1 MCVRTSQTVAPLS
14 VSPLTL
20 PKQWRH
26 SAYHHSHFPN
36 SGATQRITTH
46 TSQTMAPLSVS
57 SLTLPKQWR
66 HSAYHHSHFPNS
78 GATRRITT
86 HTSKTVAPLGVS
98 PLTLPKQWRH
108 TAYHRCHNYYT
119 LKTDGSRVVQRIV
132 WLGNVTFVYNLLRNC
147 NCALEYT

>member
-1 MCVRTSQTVAPLS
+1 MCVYACA
-14 VSPLTL
+14 L

-36 SGATQRITTH
+36 NGATQRIITHTSQTDSGATQRITTH

-66 HSAYHHSHFPNS
+66 HTAYHHSHFQNS

-86 HTSKTVAPLGVS
+86 HTSKTVAPHGVS
-98 PLTLPKQWRH
+98 PLLQLLYIKNGRFQSGTKDFVVRQRH
-108 TAYHRCHNYYT
+108 FC
-119 LKTDGSRVVQRIV
+119 LQ
-132 WLGNVTFVYNLLRNC
+132 LVT
-147 NCALEYT
+147 